1 MTSKQVASFTLNNRE
16 RTLHDSC
23 VGQLVLLLDLS
34 SQIKTPSRR
43 LPLMGG

>member
-1 MTSKQVASFTLNNRE
+1 MTSKQVASFILNNRE
-16 RTLHDSC
+16 HTLHYLR

-34 SQIKTPSRR
+34 GQIKTPSRR

>member
-16 RTLHDSC
+16 RTLHDPR

-34 SQIKTPSRR
+34 GQTKTPSRR
-43 LPLMGG
+43 LPLLGG